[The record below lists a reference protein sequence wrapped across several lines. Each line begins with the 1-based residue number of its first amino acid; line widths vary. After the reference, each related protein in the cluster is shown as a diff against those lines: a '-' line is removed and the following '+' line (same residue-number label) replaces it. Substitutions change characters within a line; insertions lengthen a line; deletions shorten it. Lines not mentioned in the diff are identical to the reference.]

1 MIKYQPPYKGE
12 YKVTCPFGKPGG
24 WAAGWHIGNDLVGL
38 GDKGIYPIAEGV
50 VQSINAH
57 GSAYGKHVT
66 VRHPDGRE
74 SLYAHLAII
83 SVKRGQR
90 VTIDTM
96 LGIEGESGNA
106 NGKHLHL
113 EVHDG
118 GYHYPP
124 RASKP
129 ATCPWLIDA
138 LMLFVEEM
146 DIMADVPQWQIDACK
161 IVCEAKG
168 FTNTED
174 WLRKV
179 ETKQPPTW
187 GEIFGVL
194 AKCL

>member
-1 MIKYQPPYKGE
+1 MIKYQPPYKAG
-12 YKVTCPFGKPGG
+12 YKVTCPFGKPGS
-24 WAAGWHIGNDLVGL
+24 WAAGWHIGNDLVGIE
-38 GDKGIYPIAEGV
+38 DKRIYPIAEGV

-66 VRHPDGRE
+66 VRHQDGRE
-74 SLYAHLAII
+74 SLYAHLS
-83 SVKRGQR
+83 SVLVKKGQQ
-90 VTIDTM
+90 VTTNTV

-106 NGKHLHL
+106 NGEHLHL

-124 RASKP
+124 KESKP
-129 ATCPWLIDA
+129 ATCPWLIDV
-138 LMLFVEEM
+138 LTLIKEVGN
-146 DIMADVPQWQIDACK
+146 MADIPQWQIDACK

-168 FTNTED
+168 FSDTEG

-179 ETKQPPTW
+179 EANQPPTW

>member
-1 MIKYQPPYKGE
+1 MITYQPPYKAG
-12 YKVTCPFGKPGG
+12 YKVTCPFGRAGS

-38 GDKGIYPIAEGV
+38 GDKRIYPIADGV
-50 VQSINAH
+50 VQSVNAH
-57 GSAYGKHVT
+57 GKDYGKHVT

-74 SLYAHLAII
+74 SLYAHLASIF
-83 SVKRGQR
+83 VKKGQQ
-90 VTIDTM
+90 VTTDTA
-96 LGIEGESGNA
+96 LGIEGESGKA

-124 RASKP
+124 KGSKP

-138 LMLFVEEM
+138 LTLFKGV
-146 DIMADVPQWQIDACK
+146 DKMADVPQWQKDACK
-161 IVCEAKG
+161 MVCETKK
-168 FTNTED
+168 FTNPDD
-174 WLRKV
+174 WMKKV
-179 ETKQPPTW
+179 ENAEAPTW

>member
-1 MIKYQPPYKGE
+1 MITYQPPYKAG
-12 YKVTCPFGKPGG
+12 YKVTCPFGRAGS
-24 WAAGWHIGNDLVGL
+24 WAAGWHIGNDFVGL
-38 GDKGIYPIAEGV
+38 TDKHIYPIAEGTV
-50 VQSINAH
+50 ESVNAR
-57 GSAYGKHVT
+57 GKAYGNHVT
-66 VRHPDGRE
+66 VLHPDGRE
-74 SLYAHLAII
+74 SLYAHLASI
-83 SVKRGQR
+83 SVKKGQR
-90 VTIDTM
+90 VTTNTV

-124 RASKP
+124 KGSKP

-138 LMLFVEEM
+138 LTLFKGV

-161 IVCEAKG
+161 IVCQTKG
-168 FTNTED
+168 FSDTEG

-179 ETKQPPTW
+179 ETNQLPTW